1 MGVVV
6 KIESLVLDKSK
17 IQGNVKLAEENGGSR
32 VEMMGIAWL
41 GLESD
46 SRSSPLGMT

>member
-32 VEMMGIAWL
+32 EYVI
-41 GLESD
+41 
-46 SRSSPLGMT
+46 RI